1 MKQLRV
7 RILGFLTLTL
17 VVFSILFIYMATAI
31 IERQALTQQGTDL
44 SVQLRTLESQLDSND
59 LTETDLDMI
68 SAQLEST
75 ALVIEER
82 ITLIGTDGEVW
93 YDTHAPIDTL
103 ENHGDRPEIQQAIEG
118 EAIGDFSRTSE
129 STGDTLYY
137 VAAPLINTEESVIGY
152 LRLSKRIE
160 DMSGVTD
167 QLVQALLIFIAVA
180 VLVALIFTQYWT
192 KKITT
197 PLNNIKTIADV
208 LSYQDYNVRYYS
220 SSYKEVDELGQS
232 INNLA
237 VNLNSQMNEI
247 TENELK
253 LKELINHLVIGVLV
267 VEKDKTISMINP
279 AMTDVLGSDLFEKAG
294 KPFYE
299 GLHSSELTALIERAM
314 QTQTIQNREI
324 QLIYPKEKIVDVNVV
339 PVISESLETINYI
352 VLVYDITEIRRLEK
366 VRSDFVANVSHELR
380 TPITAVK
387 GFSET
392 LLDGALKD
400 EAVLVEFLEII
411 YKESSRLDA
420 MVNDILHLSKL
431 EQRQVSDV
439 KEKVKV
445 KAVVEEVIQML
456 HQKIDAKQISVQLID
471 RDQAELTIDPGH
483 LKQIFINLLAN
494 AVSYT
499 PQNGEVSVLIE
510 KIDTEVVLTIKDT
523 GIGIPQDQ
531 LNRIFERF
539 YRVDRARSRN
549 MGGTGLGLSIVKWI
563 VENNNG
569 RIEVESTEHKG
580 SIFRVILPISN

>member
-7 RILGFLTLTL
+7 RILGFLTIILII
-17 VVFSILFIYMATAI
+17 FSILFIYMASSI
-31 IERQALTQQGTDL
+31 IERQAVTQQGNDL
-44 SVQLRTLESQLDSND
+44 SVQLRTLESQLNTDD
-59 LTETDLDMI
+59 FTQETVEQI
-68 SAQLEST
+68 STQLEAT
-75 ALVIEER
+75 ADVVEER
-82 ITLIGTDGEVW
+82 ITLMDSDGEVL
-93 YDTHAPIDTL
+93 YDTHAPLDTI
-103 ENHGDRPEIQQAIEG
+103 ENHFDRPEIQQVNEG
-118 EAIGDFSRTSE
+118 EAIGRFSRTSE

-137 VAAPLINTEESVIGY
+137 VATSIVNDDETLIGY
-152 LRLSKRIE
+152 LRLSKNIE
-160 DMSGVTD
+160 DMSGMTD
-167 QLVQALLIFIAVA
+167 QLIQALLIFIVVA
-180 VLVALIFTQYWT
+180 ITVALVFTQYWT
-192 KKITT
+192 NKLTT

-208 LSYQDYNVRYYS
+208 LSYQDYNVRYYA
-220 SSYKEVDELGQS
+220 SSYKEVDDLGQS

-237 VNLNSQMNEI
+237 INLNNQMNEI
-247 TENELK
+247 KENELK

-267 VEKDKTISMINP
+267 VENDKSITMINP
-279 AMTDVLGSDLFEKAG
+279 AMKNVLGAELYSKVGKA
-294 KPFYE
+294 FYE
-299 GLHSSELTALIERAM
+299 GLHSSELIALIEKAM
-314 QTQTIQNREI
+314 KTQTIQNKEI
-324 QLIYPKEKIVDVNVV
+324 QLVYPTEKIVDVNVV
-339 PVISESLETINYI
+339 PIISESLETINYI
-352 VLVYDITEIRRLEK
+352 VLIYDITEIRRLEK

-400 EAVLVEFLEII
+400 EEVLVEFLEII

-439 KEKVKV
+439 REKVRV
-445 KAVVEEVIQML
+445 KEVAKEVIQIL
-456 HQKIDAKQISVQLID
+456 HQKIEAKHISVHLED
-471 RDQAELTIDPGH
+471 TDHAELYIDPGH

-499 PQNGEVSVLIE
+499 PQDGEVSLSIE
-510 KIDTEVVLTIKDT
+510 RLENDVRITIEDT

-569 RIEVESTEHKG
+569 RIEVESVENKG